1 MKKKHNI
8 KKIVIISL
16 TAILLFFIIGYLLNN
31 RKKNSGVK
39 EILESMDCIFYEEYQ
54 SSENGVDTDILVEF
68 RTMPIDRIHLNS
80 NKYYYENLIKAVSTK
95 LKEQTFRIIDE
106 KNNIAIKAKEDN
118 KKVSY
123 TINGSSNYYETEIAK
138 LSQKSKEKET
148 ELEILSN
155 EMNTIVNN
163 DWSRTQSRSVL
174 GTADNHVDDY
184 DCYIDEG
191 YKIKTINIKI
201 FNIVF
206 TKNYTKEVFKGIKTG
221 LTNREIKAI
230 LGTPTYENEDA
241 EMLVG
246 YKTEKYYVF
255 FCQGEISIYRIEENK
270 EEDNNKFS
278 NLVTELNQN
287 KNYDEFINK
296 LTELYP
302 DYVKYI
308 DNGNNVELVY
318 PQRGFKFEI
327 NNYKKGLTFY
337 KNYEGKITNEISS
350 ENIQSINSLPP
361 NIFYNK
367 YNSVFDYELQRIQN
381 NYKFGN
387 NK

>member
-1 MKKKHNI
+1 MKKKQNV
-8 KKIVIISL
+8 KKIVIICLVS
-16 TAILLFFIIGYLLNN
+16 IVLFFVIGYLLNN

-39 EILESMDCIFYEEYQ
+39 DILESMDCIFYEEYQ
-54 SSENGVDTDILVEF
+54 SSEKDIDTDILVEF
-68 RTMPIDRIHLNS
+68 KTMPIDRVYLNS

-95 LKEQTFRIIDE
+95 LRDQTFRIIDE
-106 KNNIAIKAKEDN
+106 KNNITIKAKEDN
-118 KKVSY
+118 KNVTY

-138 LSQKSKEKET
+138 LSQKSKEKLI
-148 ELEILSN
+148 ELEVVSN
-155 EMNTIVNN
+155 EMSTIIKNN
-163 DWSRTQSRSVL
+163 WSRTQSRDIL
-174 GTADNHVDDY
+174 GTADNHADDY
-184 DCYIDEG
+184 DCYVDEG
-191 YKIKTINIKI
+191 YKIKTINRKI
-201 FNIVF
+201 FNLVF
-206 TKNYTKEVFKGIKTG
+206 TNNYSKEVFKGIKTG

-255 FCQGEISIYRIEENK
+255 FCQGEISIYRIEKNSEEEN
-270 EEDNNKFS
+270 NQFS
-278 NLVTELNQN
+278 NLVTELNKN

-308 DNGNNVELVY
+308 DDGNKVELIY
-318 PQRGFKFEI
+318 PQRGFKLEI
-327 NNYKKGLTFY
+327 NNYKKGITFY

-350 ENIQSINSLPP
+350 ENIQNINSLPL

-381 NYKFGN
+381 NYKFEN